1 MAATPERTF
10 DPRVWRDNGPERER
24 RKETCSVG
32 RGQRGWRGS
41 GGEDGGERRSG
52 KAAPR
57 LRSEHLARA
66 FPRARRFRNCRDS
79 KSHAASRALPCVVPW
94 ACSSSLLSSSECG
107 WLLPLVT
114 VLARLLDRT
123 PAPERSI
130 TEGMAATNT
139 HAPRALYDAQL
150 YIP

>member
-1 MAATPERTF
+1 MAATPKHTF
-10 DPRVWRDNGPERER
+10 DPCVWRDNGPERER

-32 RGQRGWRGS
+32 RGQRGWGARAGS

-52 KAAPR
+52 KAALR

-66 FPRARRFRNCRDS
+66 LRARRFRNYRDL
-79 KSHAASRALPCVVPW
+79 KSHAVSRVLPCAVPW
-94 ACSSSLLSSSECG
+94 VCSSSLLSSSECG

-139 HAPRALYDAQL
+139 RTTCSL
-150 YIP
+150 